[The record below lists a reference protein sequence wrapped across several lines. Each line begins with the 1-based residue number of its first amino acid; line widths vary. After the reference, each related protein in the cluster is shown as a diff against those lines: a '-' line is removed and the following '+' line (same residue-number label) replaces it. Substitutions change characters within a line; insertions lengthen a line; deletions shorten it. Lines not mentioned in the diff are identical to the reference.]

1 MNKYSNYYIGDG
13 EEYSMEFIFNFFAH
27 LMKSISRPHI
37 QCDKLAGFVD
47 NQIVSQVQGCQNI
60 FKCFLRVLFPADGAF
75 KMPHSRY
82 TISIVNLKILLSN
95 QLHNSCL
102 MHPENKR
109 S

>member
-1 MNKYSNYYIGDG
+1 VNKYSNYYIGDG

-60 FKCFLRVLFPADGAF
+60 FINAFCVFSFLPTVL
-75 KMPHSRY
+75 SRCRIHD
-82 TISIVNLKILLSN
+82 T
-95 QLHNSCL
+95 
-102 MHPENKR
+102 R
-109 S
+109 